1 VLNIFTVRMR
11 TLVLGFAAQILNRII
26 SSIMRNIW
34 RFLGWPTLC
43 GILAGLL
50 ILTYWEPSSLG
61 GLLGRSHTAAYSYA
75 DAVSR
80 AAPAVVNIYTSKT
93 IRSQLNPLLDDP
105 LMRRFFNRGNSKQQE
120 RIQRSLGSG
129 VIIDRAG
136 YLLTNHHV
144 INGADEIVVLLADG
158 REAFARVVGFD
169 AETDLAALKID
180 LPNIEPIA
188 IGDATR
194 ARVGD
199 VVLAI
204 GNPYGFGQSVS
215 QGIVSATGR
224 YGLRLATYED
234 FIQTDAAINPGNSG
248 GALIDAN
255 GKLLGI
261 NTAIYTQN
269 GGSSGIGLAIP
280 VDIAVRTMQDLI
292 EFGHPMR
299 GWLGIE
305 VQRLPPALAQ
315 ANHLDSGNGV
325 VITGVYSEGPG
336 AQAGLHAGD
345 ILLAING
352 QAVGDGHA
360 GLNLLAATR
369 PGDRVALI
377 VVRNSAQLQL
387 KMTVGTRPAVT
398 EASS

>member
-1 VLNIFTVRMR
+1 MIGLLLRFSTSLFMQKW
-11 TLVLGFAAQILNRII
+11 L
-26 SSIMRNIW
+26 
-34 RFLGWPTLC
+34 RFLSWPTVC

-50 ILTYWEPSSLG
+50 IVNYWPSQ
-61 GLLGRSHTAAYSYA
+61 RSNEAAQAARSAPYSYA
-75 DAVSR
+75 DAVTR

-93 IRSQLNPLLDDP
+93 LQAPLNPLLNDP
-105 LMRRFFNRGNSKQQE
+105 LYRRFYNRGNVKQQE

-129 VIIDRAG
+129 VIIDRNG

-144 INGADEIVVLLADG
+144 IDGADEILVLLSDG
-158 REAFARVVGFD
+158 REALARVVGFD
-169 AETDLAALKID
+169 TETDLAALKID
-180 LPNIEPIA
+180 LPNLEPIE
-188 IGDATR
+188 IGDTAK

-215 QGIVSATGR
+215 QGIISATGR

-248 GALIDAN
+248 GALIDAT

-261 NTAIYTQN
+261 NTAIFTQN
-269 GGSSGIGLAIP
+269 GGSSGIGLATP
-280 VDIAVRTMQDLI
+280 ADLALRTMQDLI
-292 EFGHPMR
+292 EYGHPMR

-305 VQRLPPALAQ
+305 VQRMPPAVAT
-315 ANHLDSGNGV
+315 ANHLNPGNGV
-325 VITGVYSEGPG
+325 VITGVYTEGPG
-336 AQAGLHAGD
+336 AVAGLRTGD

-369 PGDRVALI
+369 PGDKVALM
-377 VVRNSAQLQL
+377 VVRSGNQLEL
-387 KMTVGTRPAVT
+387 KMTVGTRPAAAAET
-398 EASS
+398 PT

>member
-1 VLNIFTVRMR
+1 MNKL
-11 TLVLGFAAQILNRII
+11 L
-26 SSIMRNIW
+26 

-43 GILAGLL
+43 GILAGVL
-50 ILTYWEPSSLG
+50 IATYLPHSESTAPVATT
-61 GLLGRSHTAAYSYA
+61 RSGAPYSYA

-93 IRSQLNPLLDDP
+93 VRTPLNPMLEDP
-105 LMRRFFNRGNSKQQE
+105 VLRHFFNRGNSRQQE

-129 VIIDRAG
+129 VIIDRSG

-144 INGADEIVVLLADG
+144 INGADEILVLLADG
-158 REAFARVVGFD
+158 REALARVVGFD
-169 AETDLAALKID
+169 TETDLAALKID
-180 LPNIEPIA
+180 LPNLEPIEV
-188 IGDATR
+188 GDPNR

-248 GALIDAN
+248 GALVDAE
-255 GKLLGI
+255 GRLLGI
-261 NTAIYTQN
+261 NTAIYTPS
-269 GGSSGIGLAIP
+269 GGSTGIGLAIP
-280 VDIAVRTMQDLI
+280 ADLAVRTMRDLI
-292 EFGHPMR
+292 EYGRPMR

-305 VQRLPPALAQ
+305 VQRLSSAAAKSNQLSP
-315 ANHLDSGNGV
+315 GNGV
-325 VITGVYSEGPG
+325 VITSVYRDSPG
-336 AQAGLHAGD
+336 DRAGLRAGD
-345 ILLAING
+345 IVLEING

-360 GLNLLAATR
+360 GMNLIGTTR
-369 PGDRVALI
+369 PGDSVTLA
-377 VVRNSAQLQL
+377 VVRNGARLQL
-387 KMTVGTRPAVT
+387 KMTVGTRPAVS
-398 EASS
+398 EVPS